1 MQHTRFDAVHNLAL
15 RGMLQLPNRIP
26 ITSKQTQSAG
36 HHTEEL
42 K

>member
-1 MQHTRFDAVHNLAL
+1 MERAKFDAVNNPAWH
-15 RGMLQLPNRIP
+15 GMLQLPNRVP